1 MPIARIAEVVIL
13 AVVQGRLRLQKA
25 PLPARAIVVTESLL
39 LRHIFMKQGKTEVV
53 YNKGGDDDMAELTE
67 KQKRFADYYIESGNA
82 TEAAVKAGYSEKT
95 ARFIGAENLTKPN
108 IIAYVDKILGAKD
121 KERIASQDEVLEF
134 LTSVMRGEVIEKIPV
149 LVGGGMQE
157 LMENKPAV
165 QVRKSA
171 AELLGKRYR
180 LFTENVNVSGNMGVT
195 IVNDIPRK
203 Q

>member
-1 MPIARIAEVVIL
+1 
-13 AVVQGRLRLQKA
+13 
-25 PLPARAIVVTESLL
+25 
-39 LRHIFMKQGKTEVV
+39 
-53 YNKGGDDDMAELTE
+53 MAGLTE
-67 KQKRFADYYIESGNA
+67 KQKRFADYFIESGNA
-82 TEAAVKAGYSEKT
+82 EEAARRAGYKT
-95 ARFIGAENLTKPN
+95 PRGNAHKLLQNTAIR
-108 IIAYVDKILGAKD
+108 AYMDKIMDSKD

-134 LTSVMRGEVIEKIPV
+134 LTAVMRGEVIEKIPV

-157 LMENKPAV
+157 LMDNKPAV